1 MNIGGFQS
9 FTLIDYPNKMACI
22 VFTQGCDFRCPYCQN
37 PELVLGT
44 AKSIP
49 QEEIISFL
57 WKRRGM
63 LEGVV
68 ISGGEP
74 TIQRDLEDF
83 VKRIKD
89 MGYLVKLDTNGHN
102 PHVIQRLID
111 LLDYVAMDVKAPL
124 YKYEEVVR
132 AKADVIEEVGRYL
145 ASFKSVSHCY
155 ERSGWDYNLFAML
168 HGKEEEEVK
177 DLVRGISQEI
187 GLKDYALLFSTREF
201 KKRRIS
207 YFSEDFYRW
216 YERMA

>member
-132 AKADVIEEVGRYL
+132 AKADVKRIEESIRLIIRWVRNCFLINL
-145 ASFKSVSHCY
+145 AKYTAVASPSTL
-155 ERSGWDYNLFAML
+155 G
-168 HGKEEEEVK
+168 
-177 DLVRGISQEI
+177 LVARIISLTE
-187 GLKDYALLFSTREF
+187 
-201 KKRRIS
+201 
-207 YFSEDFYRW
+207 YFSILSNKLSILRSFGDIPSRGAILPP
-216 YERMA
+216 RT